1 MKVTVTGATGNLGR
15 ALVAELNEQG
25 HEVIALSRSA
35 HSGVEKL
42 GSHAK
47 VLEWPSPKEAP
58 PPPEALEGQ
67 EAVIHLL
74 GEPIDQRW
82 SDEVKKELRDSRVL
96 STRQLVEGMRAAG
109 PRLEVLISQSA
120 SGYYGDRG
128 NEELDESSA
137 AGDDFLADMVVEWEA
152 EATKAEELGVRV
164 VTTRTGVV
172 LSEEGGALEKMLPFF
187 KAGVGGPVAGGRQ
200 YVPWVHADDLTGALI
215 AVMEN
220 DAATGPVNVSAP
232 EPATNRELSKTL
244 GRVLKRPA
252 FAPVPGLAV
261 KALYGEMAQIVIA
274 GQRMF
279 PRRLQ
284 ALGYSFRQPELEAAL
299 RSATG
304 KQ

>member
-15 ALVAELNEQG
+15 ALVTELNEQG

-109 PRLEVLISQSA
+109 PRLEILISQSA

-200 YVPWVHADDLTGALI
+200 YVPWVHADDLTGALV

-232 EPATNRELSKTL
+232 EPATNKELSKTL

>member
-1 MKVTVTGATGNLGR
+1 MRVTVTGATGSLGR
-15 ALVAELNEQG
+15 ALVSELHDQG
-25 HEVIALSRSA
+25 HEVTALSRNADSA
-35 HSGVEKL
+35 SEKL

-58 PPPEALEGQ
+58 PPTEALEGQ

-74 GEPIDQRW
+74 GEPIAQRW
-82 SDEVKKELRDSRVL
+82 SDEVKRELRDSRVL

-109 PRLEVLISQSA
+109 PRLEILISQSA
-120 SGYYGDRG
+120 SGYYGNRG
-128 NEELDESSA
+128 EEELDESSA
-137 AGDDFLADMVVEWEA
+137 AGDDFLADLVVEWEA
-152 EATKAEELGVRV
+152 EARKAEELGIRV

-172 LSEEGGALEKMLPFF
+172 LSEEGGALDKMLPFF

-200 YVPWVHADDLTGALI
+200 YVPWVHSDDVTGALI
-215 AVMEN
+215 AVMED

-244 GRVLKRPA
+244 GRVLNRPA

-261 KALYGEMAQIVIA
+261 KTLYGEMAQIVIA
-274 GQRMF
+274 GQRMR
-279 PRRLQ
+279 PRRLEE
-284 ALGYSFRQPELEAAL
+284 LGYSFRRPELEAAL

-304 KQ
+304 KG

>member
-1 MKVTVTGATGNLGR
+1 MKVTVTGATGSLGR
-15 ALVAELNEQG
+15 TLVAELNEQG

-35 HSGVEKL
+35 RSGVEKL
-42 GSHAK
+42 GSRAK

-82 SDEVKKELRDSRVL
+82 SDEVKQELRDSRVL

-200 YVPWVHADDLTGALI
+200 YVPWVHADDLTGALV

-232 EPATNRELSKTL
+232 EPATNKELSKTL

>member
-200 YVPWVHADDLTGALI
+200 YVPWVHADDLTGALV

-232 EPATNRELSKTL
+232 EPATNKELSKTL